1 MACFNVQIWKILL
14 INYLHM
20 KVGIL
25 AYTHCTSSMV
35 TGVADVWAFANL
47 QQANAK
53 TVTGKTLLH
62 HLKWISFPKMATR

>member
-35 TGVADVWAFANL
+35 TGVADVLAFANL
-47 QQANAK
+47 QQANTK
-53 TVTGKTLLH
+53 TVTRK
-62 HLKWISFPKMATR
+62 KVASSFEVDIISENGDR